1 MRRWLIG
8 DAPMTRAERMAR
20 LRAKQPTA
28 PELAT
33 VRPEEMAAVILAQSG
48 SAYCRELAKDLLLMA
63 IWADAGRP
71 IDWAQEH
78 ADVQRMVIAWC
89 QFRIPP
95 QVRARRMHEAPD
107 RRHHECGNRTG
118 RNFLASDA

>member
-1 MRRWLIG
+1 MGRRPIG
-8 DAPMTRAERMAR
+8 DATMTRAERMAR
-20 LRAKQPTA
+20 LRATQPTA
-28 PELAT
+28 SELAT

-63 IWADAGRP
+63 IWQDAGRP
-71 IDWAQEH
+71 TDWAQEH

-95 QVRARRMHEAPD
+95 AGQSAPS
-107 RRHHECGNRTG
+107 
-118 RNFLASDA
+118 A

>member
-28 PELAT
+28 SELAT

-63 IWADAGRP
+63 IWQDAGRP
-71 IDWAQEH
+71 TDWAQEH

-89 QFRIPP
+89 QFRMPSAG
-95 QVRARRMHEAPD
+95 QSAP
-107 RRHHECGNRTG
+107 N
-118 RNFLASDA
+118 A